1 MGTSVPYNDIFPIY
15 VLWPKYLYVFFVMIF
30 FFTYLQLGNDQTG
43 RMYGQLTNVPSS
55 IVPMNIRDSQTVI
68 IWR

>member
-1 MGTSVPYNDIFPIY
+1 MWTSVTYTDIFAIY
-15 VLWPKYLYVFFVMIF
+15 SDLNNVFVMIF